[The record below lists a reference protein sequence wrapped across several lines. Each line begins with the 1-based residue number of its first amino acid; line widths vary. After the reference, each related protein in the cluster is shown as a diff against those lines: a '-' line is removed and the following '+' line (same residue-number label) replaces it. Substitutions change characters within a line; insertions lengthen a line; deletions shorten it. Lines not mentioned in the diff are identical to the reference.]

1 MKQVVAMGCS
11 GSWERKVYFRTD
23 WLLTYVHSSVVSK
36 RKKNQSMEMIGLLGG
51 GGE

>member
-11 GSWERKVYFRTD
+11 DSWERKVYFRTD

-36 RKKNQSMEMIGLLGG
+36 RKKKPKHGDDRAPWWGR
-51 GGE
+51 